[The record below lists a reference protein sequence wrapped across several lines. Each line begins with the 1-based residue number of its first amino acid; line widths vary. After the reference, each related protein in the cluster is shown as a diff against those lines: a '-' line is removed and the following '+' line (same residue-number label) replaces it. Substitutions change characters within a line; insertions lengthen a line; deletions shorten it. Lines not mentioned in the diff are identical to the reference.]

1 MTSTMTTLFA
11 YDGSGSTGGS
21 TIYHTTSQNLFAEL
35 PAPPE
40 TQILFWDSEYRVISP
55 AQLAAINAAK
65 QGNGGTDPE
74 LIARHVVATDFHGHL
89 VLLSDGQ
96 VSQSSVAACDR
107 TLPVG
112 WTFASVRV
120 ILVNTGGTVNMSVSC
135 PFTRNSPHI
144 IQMVTAATPAPTTLT
159 EVKQEAFSLLTAL
172 DSIRTVA
179 DWTAAV
185 PTLEPVVIARTM
197 GTTGDPS
204 LRDRLLALKA
214 RIQRAEADAKGGSE
228 TVPALQGA
236 LDTGYIPRALCL
248 ADQLT
253 REYYGDDDTHGW
265 SAQLNRLVSMC
276 EGALRGTFDLSNIN
290 GVIQSDLARRAPLA
304 RPVAAT
310 AAEETEPILDLAGP
324 TGAFVCP
331 ITLDPTVDIALLVAD
346 GTPLLAGLD
355 KDTVTDLTKCPLF
368 LFCYPEVL
376 AHLQTRLDHPLSLRA
391 LKEAEAVGASITE
404 SPMTRRPILGA
415 LCLGPHEDHV
425 AATNWTLARL
435 TAGGKCLGNP
445 DLWFA
450 AIWLLVKRGAIPFLS
465 PILPQLTAH
474 LAWRLR
480 NHKAPLSLVGTPE
493 FPTTRVPLGVALW
506 YAVSSSALSP
516 PPARETVRA
525 HLPYL
530 SPLLE
535 ILELTGYAQPAGLP
549 THLTRLRVALG
560 MLGWSKRGAESQLRA
575 TLRALYQAAVQ
586 EEETNSWI
594 PLDGPASD
602 GQQAA
607 VLASLPALYRTLS
620 REELVGLGA
629 LVGPGKSAADVPLP
643 FDWESP
649 PLPTP
654 VTTWAYGLAPIPR
667 FSVPICPATCRPY
680 YKVPPTKA
688 QTWMDAARD
697 IFHMEPEQYLPV
709 TAEYGHYVVKHGVF
723 PTKTELLKHLWRR
736 VSAQGKTTLP
746 SSVVIMVED
755 ILADFA
761 PIETTLS
768 PAEVGRRFQSSVKR
782 IDREQMERTD

>member
-1 MTSTMTTLFA
+1 MTTPTTLFA

-21 TIYHTTSQNLFAEL
+21 ALYHTTSQNLFAAL
-35 PAPPE
+35 PAE
-40 TQILFWDSEYRVISP
+40 TQILFWDSSSRIISP
-55 AQLAAINAAK
+55 AELTHINAAWK
-65 QGNGGTDPE
+65 GYGGTDPE
-74 LIARHVVATDFHGHL
+74 LIARHVVATNFHGHL

-107 TLPVG
+107 TLPAE

-120 ILVNTGGTVNMSVSC
+120 VLVNTGGTVNMSVSC
-135 PFTRNSPHI
+135 PFTRNSPHTV
-144 IQMVTAATPAPTTLT
+144 QMVTAAVPAPTTLT
-159 EVKQEAFSLLTAL
+159 EVKQESFALLSAL
-172 DSIRTVA
+172 DDIKTVA
-179 DWTAAV
+179 DWTAAA

-197 GTTGDPS
+197 GTAGDPS
-204 LRDRLLALKA
+204 LRDRLLALKS
-214 RIQRAEADAKGGSE
+214 RIQRAEADAKGDSD
-228 TVPALQGA
+228 TVLAFQSA
-236 LDTGYIPRALCL
+236 LDSGNMRHAVSY

-253 REYYGDDDTHGW
+253 QEYYGEDSHSW

-310 AAEETEPILDLAGP
+310 AAEETEPILDLAVDASAP
-324 TGAFVCP
+324 ATAFVCP
-331 ITLDPTVDIALLVAD
+331 ITLDPTVDVTLLVAD
-346 GTPLLAGLD
+346 GPPLLAGLD
-355 KDTVTDLTKCPLF
+355 KDTVTDLTKCPLY

-415 LCLGPHEDHV
+415 LCLGPHEDHI

-450 AIWLLVKRGAIPFLS
+450 AIWLLVKRGAIPFLT

-480 NHKAPLSLVGTPE
+480 HHRAPLSLLGTPE
-493 FPTTRVPLGVALW
+493 FPTPRVPLGVALW
-506 YAVSSSALSP
+506 YAVSPSALSP
-516 PPARETVRA
+516 PPARETARA

-549 THLTRLRVALG
+549 THLTRLRVALA
-560 MLGWSKRGAESQLRA
+560 MLGWSKRNESQLRA
-575 TLRALYQAAVQ
+575 TLRVLYQAAVQ
-586 EEETNSWI
+586 EEETNSWL

-602 GQQAA
+602 DQQTA
-607 VLASLPALYRTLS
+607 VRMTLPALFRTLS

-629 LVGPGKSAADVPLP
+629 LVGPGKSAADVTLPFASAPLP
-643 FDWESP
+643 
-649 PLPTP
+649 LPAP
-654 VTTWAYGLAPIPR
+654 EANWAYGLAPIPR

-697 IFHMEPEQYLPV
+697 IFHMEPDQYLPV
-709 TAEYGHYVVKHGVF
+709 TAEYGHYVVRHGAF
-723 PTKTELLKHLWRR
+723 PTKPELLKHLWRR

-761 PIETTLS
+761 PIEAMLS
-768 PAEVGRRFQSSVKR
+768 PAEVGQRFTASVKR
-782 IDREQMERTD
+782 IDRERMEGTD

>member
-1 MTSTMTTLFA
+1 MTTPTTLFA

-21 TIYHTTSQNLFAEL
+21 ALYHTTSQNLFASL
-35 PAPPE
+35 PAPPN
-40 TQILFWDSEYRVISP
+40 TQILLWDSSSRIISP
-55 AQLAAINAAK
+55 AELAHINAAQ

-74 LIARHVVATDFHGHL
+74 LIARHVVATNFHGHL

-96 VSQSSVAACDR
+96 VSQSSVATCDR
-107 TLPVG
+107 TLPAG

-120 ILVNTGGTVNMSVSC
+120 VLVNTGGTVNMSVSC
-135 PFTRNSPHI
+135 PFTRNSPHT
-144 IQMVTAATPAPTTLT
+144 IQMVTAAAPAPTTLT
-159 EVKQEAFSLLTAL
+159 EVKQESFALLSAL
-172 DSIRTVA
+172 DDIKTVA
-179 DWTAAV
+179 DWTAAA

-204 LRDRLLALKA
+204 LRDRLLALKS
-214 RIQRAEADAKGGSE
+214 RIQRAEADAKGGSD

-236 LDTGYIPRALCL
+236 LDTADTARALYL

-253 REYYGDDDTHGW
+253 REYYGDDSHSW

-310 AAEETEPILDLAGP
+310 AAEETEPILDLVVP
-324 TGAFVCP
+324 TAAFVCP
-331 ITLDPTVDIALLVAD
+331 ITLDPTVDVTLLVAD
-346 GTPLLAGLD
+346 GPLLLAGLD
-355 KDTVTDLTKCPLF
+355 KDTVTDLTKCPLY

-415 LCLGPHEDHV
+415 LCLGPHEDHI

-450 AIWLLVKRGAIPFLS
+450 AIWLLVKRGAIPFLT

-480 NHKAPLSLVGTPE
+480 HHRAPLSLLGTPE

-516 PPARETVRA
+516 PPARETARA

-549 THLTRLRVALG
+549 THLTRLRVALA
-560 MLGWSKRGAESQLRA
+560 MLGWSKRNEGQLRA

-602 GQQAA
+602 DQQTA

-629 LVGPGKSAADVPLP
+629 LVTPGKSAADVTLP
-643 FDWESP
+643 FDWTPP

-654 VTTWAYGLAPIPR
+654 VAAWAYGLGPIPR
-667 FSVPICPATCRPY
+667 FSVPICWATCRPY

-697 IFHMEPEQYLPV
+697 IFHMEPDQYLPV
-709 TAEYGHYVVKHGVF
+709 TAEYGHYVVRHGAF
-723 PTKTELLKHLWRR
+723 PTKPEMLKHLWRR

-746 SSVVIMVED
+746 FSVVGMVED

-761 PIETTLS
+761 PIEATLS
-768 PAEVGRRFQSSVKR
+768 PAEVGRRFTVSVKR
-782 IDREQMERTD
+782 IDRERLESVD